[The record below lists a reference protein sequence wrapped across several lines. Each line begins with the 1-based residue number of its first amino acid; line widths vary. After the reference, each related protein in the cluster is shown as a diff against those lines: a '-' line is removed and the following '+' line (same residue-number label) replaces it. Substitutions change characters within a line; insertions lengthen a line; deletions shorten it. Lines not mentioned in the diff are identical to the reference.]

1 MENRAKCK
9 ICKSVIQSYHA
20 QDLVFC
26 ECGEIALD
34 GGEAMKVYANDFS
47 NVIRVD
53 DNGNEIIPKVIEKE
67 DEVIEVK
74 EKVTKE
80 SLIGMLEEQVNAY
93 ERLPKDAYY
102 SPVVVADL
110 VSLMMILLSIF
121 KDEK

>member
-1 MENRAKCK
+1 
-9 ICKSVIQSYHA
+9 
-20 QDLVFC
+20 
-26 ECGEIALD
+26 
-34 GGEAMKVYANDFS
+34 MKVYANDFS